1 MYIWRTIPFDKMGW
15 EKVPTPYRDAIMN
28 HLKHR
33 DTYEREEEVIL
44 DEFTNNMNEVLRKEK
59 IKTIKDFD
67 IVFVPIFHHEKNH
80 FYLMCFDLKRTKTT
94 LLDNVAPLENEEKDD
109 HDPYDGRIRKTKQ
122 AFEGYL
128 ERISHPK
135 AANMKATPINR
146 LKMSWRTCFNGIDCG
161 IFLMRHMET
170 YMGEDAKDYHCG
182 FVEEKTGLQQKQIE
196 GLRRKYTTKMLVH
209 ILYVCHCANS

>member
-1 MYIWRTIPFDKMGW
+1 MVKAGGPFLLPVGVPSDLFSCETGMYIWRTTPFDKMGW

-44 DEFTNNMNEVLRKEK
+44 DDFTNNMNEVLRKEK
-59 IKTIKDFD
+59 
-67 IVFVPIFHHEKNH
+67 
-80 FYLMCFDLKRTKTT
+80 TT
-94 LLDNVAPLENEEKDD
+94 LLDNIAPLENEEKGD
-109 HDPYDGRIRKTKQ
+109 HDPYDGRTRKTKQ

-135 AANMKATPINR
+135 ATDMKATSINR
-146 LKMSWRTCFNGIDCG
+146 LKMSWRTCFNCIDCG
-161 IFLMRHMET
+161 FFLMRHMET

-182 FVEEKTGLQQKQIE
+182 FVVENTGLQQKQIE

-209 ILYVCHCANS
+209 ISYVCHCANS